1 MGTEVEPQ
9 GYRRNPDELPELENV
24 SNGYLSCYTHPPS
37 KARDFHCRSHVR
49 TLKCGGILKN
59 MLCSRQTPVPK
70 VSPEERLYFE
80 EPNKRCRLQST
91 CTEHVVG
98 LNPTI
103 MAPRRYCSH
112 DRESASIEEGAQVG
126 SFHLQAQ
133 AQARRPEAALYM
145 APANL
150 LNILPVCGSSSRLC
164 DISKDRDVGWRVQNA
179 DRGIWF
185 VVEALATRA
194 KDSKQAQTRQGGT
207 RR

>member
-1 MGTEVEPQ
+1 ME
-9 GYRRNPDELPELENV
+9 
-24 SNGYLSCYTHPPS
+24 
-37 KARDFHCRSHVR
+37 
-49 TLKCGGILKN
+49 
-59 MLCSRQTPVPK
+59 
-70 VSPEERLYFE
+70 
-80 EPNKRCRLQST
+80 
-91 CTEHVVG
+91 

-103 MAPRRYCSH
+103 VAPRRYCSH

-133 AQARRPEAALYM
+133 AQARRPKAALSALYM

-150 LNILPVCGSSSRLC
+150 LSVLACVWGSSSRLC